1 MIMDR
6 IAARVPQD
14 GHDIPEKTIMRRS
27 HKGLHNFREVYSQ
40 LADSWSLYDKAQSPP
55 RLLEKGG
62 SHAR

>member
-1 MIMDR
+1 
-6 IAARVPQD
+6 
-14 GHDIPEKTIMRRS
+14 MRRS
-27 HKGLHNFREVYSQ
+27 HKGLHNFREVYSK